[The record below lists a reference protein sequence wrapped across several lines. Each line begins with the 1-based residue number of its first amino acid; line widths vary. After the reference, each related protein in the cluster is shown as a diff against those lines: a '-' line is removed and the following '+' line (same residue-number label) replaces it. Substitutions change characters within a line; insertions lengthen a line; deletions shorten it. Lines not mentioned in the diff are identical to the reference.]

1 MWDRAA
7 SPRAPWPT
15 EHFPF
20 QSRYVDVD
28 GHRIHY
34 VDEGKGPVL
43 LFLHPAPAAA
53 FMYREFIAALRERF
67 RCVALDYPGFGLS
80 VARSDS
86 LLTLEEYAG
95 AVAGFVDA
103 VDLRAITLVL
113 HDAGGPIGFR
123 AAAMAPDRYR
133 AFVVS
138 DTFAFPLREFRL
150 VRTVLRFVST
160 SAAVRALNRRLNLL
174 PRLVSTVAPV
184 RRRLPREVRRT
195 YRALFPTP
203 ESRDRIL
210 DLLRELARGDDFL
223 ERTEEGI
230 RRHFRSRPALLM
242 YGQYDPVRLL
252 GFMRRFEQMFPNHR
266 SRVVRWEGHFPH
278 EGSPE
283 RMIAEIIDW
292 MEDVEKGAYGEA
304 HAGRRAADPAHP
316 DGVSLPWQ
324 P

>member
-7 SPRAPWPT
+7 SRRAPWPT

-123 AAAMAPDRYR
+123 AAAMAR
-133 AFVVS
+133 AHG
-138 DTFAFPLREFRL
+138 
-150 VRTVLRFVST
+150 
-160 SAAVRALNRRLNLL
+160 
-174 PRLVSTVAPV
+174 APV
-184 RRRLPREVRRT
+184 RVDLCRRACPQPSAQPAAAARV
-195 YRALFPTP
+195 
-203 ESRDRIL
+203 DRC
-210 DLLRELARGDDFL
+210 ARSPAPAA
-223 ERTEEGI
+223 RSPSHI
-230 RRHFRSRPALLM
+230 SRPVSHA
-242 YGQYDPVRLL
+242 R
-252 GFMRRFEQMFPNHR
+252 
-266 SRVVRWEGHFPH
+266 
-278 EGSPE
+278 
-283 RMIAEIIDW
+283 IA
-292 MEDVEKGAYGEA
+292 
-304 HAGRRAADPAHP
+304 
-316 DGVSLPWQ
+316 
-324 P
+324 